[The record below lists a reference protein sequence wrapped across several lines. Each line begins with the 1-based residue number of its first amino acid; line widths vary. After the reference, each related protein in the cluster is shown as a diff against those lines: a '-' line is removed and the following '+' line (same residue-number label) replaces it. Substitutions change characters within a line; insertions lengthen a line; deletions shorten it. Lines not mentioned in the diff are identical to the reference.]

1 MHAQKKHA
9 KILFAVV
16 IFLFAAAVIAAAVI
30 IASQAHAASP
40 YEKADMSAYAY
51 LSESDTVFRE
61 MTARDVTREID
72 AGSTFV
78 VVFSHARCPWCNAA
92 LPVLEQIAE
101 EEDLLI
107 GYVDTRRDP
116 TWKTNLQIDDYDLL
130 VSRLGEYFPLDEFER
145 PHLYVP
151 HVFFIRDGEV
161 VFQYEGATS
170 DYDGSGDELTEAQ
183 ASALAEIYRE
193 GFDLLAK

>member
-1 MHAQKKHA
+1 MSADLRRIFFDA
-9 KILFAVV
+9 ICALLAVV
-16 IFLFAAAVIAAAVI
+16 IVVVYFSALLSRDKDVLSGYV
-30 IASQAHAASP
+30 P
-40 YEKADMSAYAY
+40 ADMSGYKY
-51 LSESDTVFRE
+51 LDGDTVFRE
-61 MTARDVTREID
+61 MTVKDIASEMD
-72 AGSTFV
+72 ADSTFV
-78 VVFSHARCPWCNAA
+78 VVFSQTRCPWCNAA

-130 VSRLGEYFPLDEFER
+130 VSRLGEYFPPDEFER

-161 VFQYEGATS
+161 VYQYEGAS
-170 DYDGSGDELTEAQ
+170 PDYDGSGDELTDAQ